1 MITDFKAFGLEHIIS
16 IIIPILIGLLFLF
29 LSKKYDSKKNTIS
42 MVFAVTIILIRSVR
56 YVFDINIGVFNILD
70 LLSLHVCNIDLI
82 LLIICLIKPSKK
94 IFTFNFLIGI
104 PTALAVALLPGKVH
118 PDPGTIRAMFFIMS
132 HMMLVIGA
140 IYLKITYKFELTKK
154 DLLNYYMFS
163 FVGIILMYVF
173 NVITKSNYMYL
184 IEAPSKTVLEFLQN
198 IGGNILYVVFI
209 YLILITLITI
219 FYFISKIKKTNDKY

>member
-1 MITDFKAFGLEHIIS
+1 MITNFKAFGLEHIIS

-29 LSKKYDSKKNTIS
+29 MSKKYDNKKNIIS
-42 MVFAVTIILIRSVR
+42 IVLAIIIILIRSVR
-56 YVFDINIGVFNILD
+56 YLFDINIGVFNILD

-82 LLIICLIKPSKK
+82 LLIICLIKPNKK

-104 PTALAVALLPGKVH
+104 PTALSVALLPGKVH

-132 HMMLVIGA
+132 HMMLVMGA
-140 IYLKITYKFELTKK
+140 IYLKITYKFEITKK
-154 DLLNYYMFS
+154 DLFNYYIFS
-163 FVGIILMYVF
+163 FVGIIVMYIF
-173 NVITKSNYMYL
+173 NIITKSNFMYL
-184 IEAPSKTVLEFLQN
+184 IKAPSKTVLESLQN

-219 FYFISKIKKTNDKY
+219 FYLLSKIKKTNVKY